1 MGLLV
6 AKPGVRRTKTHAP
19 VACPVQSS
27 MSTSR
32 RRAAV
37 AERLRLDDAVDR
49 TRVRVEAVA

>member
-6 AKPGVRRTKTHAP
+6 AKPGVRRTQTHAP

-37 AERLRLDDAVDR
+37 AELLRLDDAVDR
-49 TRVRVEAVA
+49 TRVRAEAVA